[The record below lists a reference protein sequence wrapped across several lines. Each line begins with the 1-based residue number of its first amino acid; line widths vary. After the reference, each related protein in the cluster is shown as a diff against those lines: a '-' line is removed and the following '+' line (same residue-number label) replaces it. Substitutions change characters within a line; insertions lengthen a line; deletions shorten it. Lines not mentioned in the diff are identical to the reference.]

1 MTDTLLER
9 EATADAA
16 ARSDRPW
23 RTIVWDDPINLM
35 TYVTWVFMTYFS
47 MSREEAERRMLQV
60 HHEGRAV
67 VSSGAREAM
76 ERDVLAMHGYGLQ
89 ATLEQES

>member
-1 MTDTLLER
+1 MTDTLLTR
-9 EATADAA
+9 DTDVAADARHA
-16 ARSDRPW
+16 RPW
-23 RTIVWDDPINLM
+23 RTVVWDDPINLM
-35 TYVTWVFMTYFS
+35 TYVTWVFMTYFA

-76 ERDVLAMHGYGLQ
+76 ERDVVAMHGFGLH

>member
-1 MTDTLLER
+1 MADTLLER
-9 EATADAA
+9 ETTADVA
-16 ARSDRPW
+16 ARRARPW
-23 RTIVWDDPINLM
+23 RTVVWDDPINLM
-35 TYVTWVFMTYFS
+35 TYVTWVFMTYFA

-89 ATLEQES
+89 ATIEQES